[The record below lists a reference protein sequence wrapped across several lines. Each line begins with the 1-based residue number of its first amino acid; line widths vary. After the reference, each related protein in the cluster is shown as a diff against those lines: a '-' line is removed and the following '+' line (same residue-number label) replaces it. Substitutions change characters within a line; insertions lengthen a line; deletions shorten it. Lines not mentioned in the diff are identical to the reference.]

1 MRELYIK
8 GGHGFILV
16 FSLISKTTFKEMD
29 QYYSQV
35 MSVKDE
41 PNVRKSCRMIN
52 YRFKI
57 V

>member
-41 PNVRKSCRMIN
+41 PNVRKSCRIIGL
-52 YRFKI
+52 K
-57 V
+57 